1 MSSTIERVA
10 AFVTRR
16 VARPNLTPTDSLV
29 ESGLVDSLMVLE
41 IVSFLEA
48 ELDVTLEAE
57 DITLDNFET
66 LTAIALLVDRRRS

>member
-1 MSSTIERVA
+1 
-10 AFVTRR
+10 
-16 VARPNLTPTDSLV
+16 
-29 ESGLVDSLMVLE
+29 MVLE

-66 LTAIALLVDRRRS
+66 LSAIADLVDRRRG